1 MYREKRQGLRTEP
14 CGILTFRSIEE
25 KEELTKEAS
34 ISGRF
39 EDNQERGR
47 LSGHTKEAFQ
57 ESISLGET
65 FVRGIL
71 IHGAKREG
79 RWQEQSL
86 QEREGDR
93 AVHGRGVGLSQGS
106 RAHHCIRESR
116 VWAELVGWAHVVQFN
131 PQAHMKELCL
141 SPY

>member
-1 MYREKRQGLRTEP
+1 MYREKRRGLRTEP

-34 ISGRF
+34 ILGRF
-39 EDNQERGR
+39 EDNQEHGC
-47 LSGHTKEAFQ
+47 LSGHMKEAFQ
-57 ESISLGET
+57 EIESISLGET
-65 FVRGIL
+65 FVHGML

-86 QEREGDR
+86 QERGGDR

-106 RAHHCIRESR
+106 RAHHYSRES
-116 VWAELVGWAHVVQFN
+116 
-131 PQAHMKELCL
+131 
-141 SPY
+141 